1 MINEKAKYFL
11 DKNNPKTEY
20 DFKVMQGGIKEQ
32 FGLDMSIDEIKEY
45 YSNKNEVKK
54 TEIDIINDIV
64 DNDNNI
70 PKSDWEQFKDWKNND
85 AVWNLDKDG
94 AKTSLADCFENI
106 VGFIENYPK
115 TKNKIKF
122 NKIRNIIE
130 LDGRQI
136 LDSDYHTIMNYIC
149 KYFIPKFSKLKMIKD
164 ACDNVGFKHQY
175 NRWVDYFNDLKYED
189 DGIDYIDYTIKNVLC
204 CEEQEK
210 YYDLYYET
218 LKIMYL
224 ATMSRI
230 YNKELKGI
238 PTKYDIVVTF
248 CGKNGGSGKTTYLDR
263 LYDIDNNDNSYCYI
277 CSGDAFKPS
286 DKDFIE
292 RTHQCV
298 CLLIDEISMKRNI
311 ITSVKGYITQKED
324 KFRKSFGFNNE
335 SHKRGFII
343 TASSNNDDILKD
355 YTTNNER
362 RWAIIKISEN
372 VNNHKNVNKAFDS
385 GYRDK
390 LWAFVKNIY
399 ENEEFNLYF
408 TDERIIK
415 LEEDIQRDYKASNND
430 DYSSIIDDLLERE
443 YGFVDINGGEELDV
457 DYIINQYL
465 YGDSK
470 EWCKKHNEEYE
481 EKVAKSL
488 RDEYIMK
495 PEDRKITT
503 FGKINII
510 QKTKLYKILNKLNID
525 YTKPSL
531 RAELEYSGKW
541 DGYLK
546 GKDSVKFHGRSI
558 RAYWRKENSS
568 HIKFDNNDSID
579 TILPF

>member
-1 MINEKAKYFL
+1 MINEKAKFFL

-20 DFKVMQGGIKEQ
+20 DFKVMQSGVKEQ
-32 FGLDMSIDEIKEY
+32 FGIDMSIDEIKGY
-45 YSNKNEVKK
+45 YSHKDEHPK
-54 TEIDIINDIV
+54 TELDIINDIV
-64 DNDNNI
+64 DNDDNI
-70 PKSDWEQFKDWKNND
+70 PKSDWEIFKEWKNND

-94 AKTSLADCFENI
+94 AKKSIADCFENI

-115 TKNKIKF
+115 TKGKIKF

-175 NRWVDYFNDLKYED
+175 NRWVDYFDGLKYED

-343 TASSNNDDILKD
+343 TATSNNDDILKD

-362 RWAIIKISEN
+362 RWAIIKISED
-372 VNNHKNVNKAFDS
+372 VNNHKNVNRAFDS

-408 TDERIIK
+408 TDEMIIK
-415 LEEDIQRDYKASNND
+415 LEEDIQRGYKASNND

-443 YGFVDINGGEELDV
+443 YGFVDIIGREELDV

-470 EWCKKHNEEYE
+470 EWCKRHNAEYD
-481 EKVAKSL
+481 EKYAKSL

-495 PEDRKITT
+495 PEDRRITT

-541 DGYLK
+541 DGCLK
-546 GKDSVKFHGRSI
+546 GKDIKKIHGI
-558 RAYWRKENSS
+558 MVRAYWRKENSP
-568 HIKFDNNDSID
+568 HIKFTDEQINP
-579 TILPF
+579 ILPF